1 MEAADEPLDVLRGA
15 QIEEVLRAEHDLG
28 EEGRGVVTRV
38 EGKGELRGEELQV
51 EVVARAEE
59 VQGEGEEVTRGVGGE
74 RGVGEEGGQG
84 GEQGGGVTEGG

>member
-15 QIEEVLRAEHDLG
+15 EIEEVLRAEHDRG

-38 EGKGELRGEELQV
+38 EGEGELRGEELKV
-51 EVVARAEE
+51 EVVASAEE
-59 VQGEGEEVTRGVGGE
+59 VKAEGEEVAGGVGGE
-74 RGVGEEGGQG
+74 RGVGEEGGKR